1 MNRPKTQKRTGL
13 RVILAGMALVL
24 LMIMLGSFLLGRYG
38 IDPGELLRILWSRV
52 WPVPVSWEP
61 ITENIVLYV
70 RLPRIVMAVLVGAA
84 LSVSGATYQ
93 CMFRNPMAAPDIL
106 GASTGAAF
114 GAALA
119 IVAGLSHTAI
129 LVCAF
134 ASSLVCMALVM
145 LCGRLNRGNP
155 VLGLILSGIMIS
167 SLFQAATS
175 YLKMIADPNDTL
187 PEITYWLMGS
197 LSGVSVDDFSYVW
210 LPFLVGFVPLFLLR
224 WKLNLLTLEEE
235 EARTMG
241 VNTRRL
247 RAVAI
252 LASTLLVAASVA
264 VSGVIGWVGLVI
276 PHMARKAVGSDG
288 RVLLPASA
296 ILGGGFL
303 LLVDDLAR
311 TLYTTEL
318 PLGILTAVIGAPF
331 FLYLLSR
338 KKGW

>member
-1 MNRPKTQKRTGL
+1 MSGVERQKKAGHK
-13 RVILAGMALVL
+13 VILAGMALFL
-24 LMIMLGSFLLGRYG
+24 LLVMIGSFLLGRYG
-38 IDPGELLRILWSRV
+38 ISPLDLLKILWSRV
-52 WPVPVSWEP
+52 VPVSVSWEP

-70 RLPRIVMAVLVGAA
+70 RLPRILMAVLVGAA

-114 GAALA
+114 GAAQA
-119 IVAGLSHTAI
+119 IVTGLSLTAI

-134 ASSLVCMALVM
+134 VSSLLCMVLVM

-197 LSGVSVDDFSYVW
+197 LSGVSLDDFTYVW
-210 LPFLVGFVPLFLLR
+210 IPFLVGFVPLFFLR
-224 WKLNLLTLEEE
+224 WKLNLLTLDED

-252 LASTLLVAASVA
+252 FSSTLLVAASVA
-264 VSGVIGWVGLVI
+264 ASGVIGWVGLVI
-276 PHMARKAVGSDG
+276 PHMARKAVGSDC

-296 ILGGGFL
+296 LLGGSFL

>member
-1 MNRPKTQKRTGL
+1 MSGVERQKKAGHK
-13 RVILAGMALVL
+13 VILAGMALFL
-24 LMIMLGSFLLGRYG
+24 LLVMIGSFLLGRYG
-38 IDPGELLRILWSRV
+38 ISPLDLLKILWSRV
-52 WPVPVSWEP
+52 VPVSVSWEP

-70 RLPRIVMAVLVGAA
+70 RLPRIYMAVLVGAA

-119 IVAGLSHTAI
+119 IVTGLSYTAI

-134 ASSLVCMALVM
+134 VSSLLCMVLVM

-197 LSGVSVDDFSYVW
+197 LSGVSLDDFTYVW
-210 LPFLVGFVPLFLLR
+210 IPFLVGFVPLFFLR
-224 WKLNLLTLEEE
+224 WKLNLLTLDED

-252 LASTLLVAASVA
+252 FSSTLLVAASVA

-276 PHMARKAVGSDG
+276 PHMARKAVGSDC

-296 ILGGGFL
+296 LLGGSFL